1 MKERNINL
9 ENAYLKILRFGVCPK
24 CLQRG
29 VTDPCTNQGR
39 KMHYHC
45 TNPDCT
51 EYGKDVSVPA
61 EVFDLLSYLEDHQ
74 PRILEPEKF
83 V

>member
-1 MKERNINL
+1 MLDKEL
-9 ENAYLKILRFGVCPK
+9 TQTPFLKVLRFGVCPK

-39 KMHYHC
+39 RIHYHC

-51 EYGKDVSVPA
+51 EYGKDVSMPI
-61 EVFDLLSYLEDHQ
+61 EMFDILYYLEGHQ
-74 PRILEPEKF
+74 PEALETEER